1 MKEGNGKEANVP
13 DLRLRAEKRLAEAR
27 TSKGPHPKK
36 EDTSKLIHELQVH
49 QIELEMQNEE
59 IMQARTEIEVS
70 LEKYSDLYDFAPVGY
85 FTLTDEGIIREVNLT
100 GTALLGE
107 DRSRLINRRF
117 GLFISVET
125 QPVFFAFLK
134 KVCA

>member
-1 MKEGNGKEANVP
+1 MKEGNGKEANAP

-70 LEKYSDLYDFAPVGY
+70 LEKYSDLYDFAPVVILPLQTKVSSGRS
-85 FTLTDEGIIREVNLT
+85 TLRARPFWGRIVHI
-100 GTALLGE
+100 
-107 DRSRLINRRF
+107 
-117 GLFISVET
+117 
-125 QPVFFAFLK
+125 
-134 KVCA
+134 

>member
-1 MKEGNGKEANVP
+1 MKEGNGKETNAT
-13 DLRLRAEKRLAEAR
+13 DLRRRAENRLGETQAA
-27 TSKGPHPKK
+27 TGPHPNK

-59 IMQARTEIEVS
+59 LIQARAEIEAS

-107 DRSRLINRRF
+107 ERSRLINQRF
-117 GLFISVET
+117 GLHVSVET
-125 QPVFFAFLK
+125 QFRLPCVS
-134 KVCA
+134 